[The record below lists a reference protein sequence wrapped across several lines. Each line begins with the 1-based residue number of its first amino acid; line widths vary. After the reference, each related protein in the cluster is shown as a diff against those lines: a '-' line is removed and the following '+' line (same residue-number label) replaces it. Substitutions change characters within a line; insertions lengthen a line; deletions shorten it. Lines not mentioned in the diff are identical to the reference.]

1 MSDLT
6 KVSRGTPDQIAPV
19 PLPVLKGVTYVLDL
33 NQPHVC
39 FYNKQPSLICDECR
53 NGTPRDSTPG
63 CELAEQNGHVY
74 GWSESNCQYEVIG
87 RLRDENIGV

>member
-6 KVSRGTPDQIAPV
+6 KVSRGNVDQIAPV
-19 PLPVLKGVTYVLDL
+19 PVGVKEVTYVLDL

-39 FYNKQPSLICDECR
+39 FYNKKEGLICDDCK
-53 NGTPRDSTPG
+53 NGTERDSTPG
-63 CELAEQNGHVY
+63 CELVEQNRHVY

-87 RLRDENIGV
+87 RIRDENPGV